1 MSDENFISIQDLSK
15 RFGSVRA
22 VDDVTVGIKRGEFF
36 SLLGPSGCGKTTL
49 MRIIAGFEEAASGD
63 VYIDDQPMGHTPPHK
78 RPVNMVFQNYA
89 IFPHLT
95 VHQNIAFGLRK
106 DRLPKDE
113 VNRMVEE
120 ALEMIKLPGYG
131 SRGAHQLSGGQ
142 RQRVALARALI
153 KKPKVLL
160 LDEPLGALDKKL
172 REQMQLELRAL
183 QKSVGITFI
192 FVTHDQ
198 EEAMTMSD
206 RIAVMSEGKV
216 LEVGTPTQLY
226 DRPKTHFVAEFLGSM
241 NFFDGQVKG
250 MADAIAQVET
260 EHLGMIR
267 VKKGDLPISP
277 GKKVVVAIRPEHVT
291 VSTQRVEGETN
302 TVRGRIENA
311 AFLGDRSQIY
321 VSVNGGSSTVLTL
334 MQNVEGAASQIGG
347 HDNDVWLNWSYDTGI
362 LLSKDN
368 NLCQKRQ

>member
-1 MSDENFISIQDLSK
+1 MSEENFISIRKLSK
-15 RFGSVRA
+15 HFGSVRA
-22 VDDVTVGIKRGEFF
+22 VDDVSVDIKQGEFF

-49 MRIIAGFEEAASGD
+49 MRIIAGFEEATAGD
-63 VYIDDQPMGHTPPHK
+63 VHIDDQPMGNTRPYK

-106 DRLPKDE
+106 DKLPKDE
-113 VNRMVEE
+113 VNRLVEE
-120 ALEMIKLPGYG
+120 ALDMIKLPDYG
-131 SRGAHQLSGGQ
+131 SRRADQLSGGQ

-226 DRPKTHFVAEFLGSM
+226 DRPKTHFVADFLGSM
-241 NFFDGQVKG
+241 NFFDGRVEEIVNEMALIETKQVGK
-250 MADAIAQVET
+250 
-260 EHLGMIR
+260 IR
-267 VKKGDLPISP
+267 LRKNDLPIEC
-277 GKKVVVAIRPEHVT
+277 GNDVVVAIRPENVT
-291 VSTQRVEGETN
+291 VSTRQLDDDIN
-302 TVRGRIENA
+302 TVKGRINTA
-311 AFLGDRSQIY
+311 AFLGDRSHLY
-321 VSVNGGSSTVLTL
+321 VSVNGSSDTVLTL
-334 MQNVEGAASQIGG
+334 MQNLGGAASRIGSQT
-347 HDNDVWLNWSYDTGI
+347 DEIWLNWSDDAGI
-362 LLSKDN
+362 LLPRIN
-368 NLCQKRQ
+368 Q